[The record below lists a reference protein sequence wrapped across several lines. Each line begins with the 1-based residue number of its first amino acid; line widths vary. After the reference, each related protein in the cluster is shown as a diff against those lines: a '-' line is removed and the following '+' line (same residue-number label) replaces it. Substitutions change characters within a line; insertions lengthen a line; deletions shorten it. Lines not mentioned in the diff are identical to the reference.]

1 MSEKEAISEQYK
13 AMYTA
18 MINKDED
25 ALNDILDGSFELVHM
40 TGMRQAKQA
49 FIKAVMNGTLNY
61 YSAVHEESPI
71 TVSGDNA
78 GIIGHSK
85 VNAAV
90 FGGGKHTWRLEQVI
104 TLKKIGGEWKIT
116 HCTAGTY

>member
-1 MSEKEAISEQYK
+1 MSEKEAIFEQYK

-18 MINKDED
+18 MINKDEA

-40 TGMRQAKQA
+40 TGMRQTKQA
-49 FIKAVMNGTLNY
+49 FIRAAMNGTLNY
-61 YSAVHEESPI
+61 YSAVHEESTI

-78 GIIGHSK
+78 EMIGHSK

-90 FGGGKHTWRLEQVI
+90 FGGGRHTWRLEQVI
-104 TLKKIGGEWKIT
+104 TMQKIGGAWKII
-116 HCTAGTY
+116 HSTAGTY